1 LTIEDDGKG
10 FAFAGRYNQE
20 QMEEIGKG
28 PMIIKERVRLLAGE
42 LTIESSPGQGSRLEV
57 TIPRNGEVPHEF

>member
-1 LTIEDDGKG
+1 MEDDGKG

-28 PMIIKERVRLLAGE
+28 PYD
-42 LTIESSPGQGSRLEV
+42 
-57 TIPRNGEVPHEF
+57 H